1 MASERRKRTKSLGE
15 CRHDICQEFFLTSP
29 PHSGLFRQFK
39 CAEFDTRTMAELVA
53 DELVARGNFEMAV
66 RLYDM
71 AGKFT
76 LALKHISILLAQVV
90 QQPAVGGTLRA
101 RLSLEAERFSKRL
114 NSRQMDVEPKIYASF
129 ILLQDLLKF
138 FDSYHDQKPML
149 ALTQLDHTD
158 LIPKN
163 LKDVDGCLANVRR
176 LSGEVIKVIPDVMVA
191 AMDIALTRYKKL
203 IGETEPINNMLYQQE
218 KESLRERAK
227 AIANM
232 AATMPYCPTNQR
244 LLQLEL
250 LMH

>member
-1 MASERRKRTKSLGE
+1 
-15 CRHDICQEFFLTSP
+15 
-29 PHSGLFRQFK
+29 
-39 CAEFDTRTMAELVA
+39 MAELVA

-66 RLYDM
+66 RLYDI
-71 AGKFT
+71 AGKFN

-90 QQPAVGGTLRA
+90 QQPSVEGALRA
-101 RLSLEAERFSKRL
+101 RLSLEMERFSKQI
-114 NSRQMDVEPKIYASF
+114 NARQMNVEPKIYANF

-138 FDSYHDQKPML
+138 FDSYHDGKPMQ
-149 ALTQLDHTD
+149 ALQQLDNTN
-158 LIPKN
+158 LIPMN
-163 LKDVDGCLANVRR
+163 LKEMDACLANVRR

-191 AMDIALTRYKKL
+191 AMDITLTRYKKL
-203 IGETEPINNMLYQQE
+203 NADIDPINSISQQQE
-218 KESLRERAK
+218 KAKLRERAK

>member
-1 MASERRKRTKSLGE
+1 
-15 CRHDICQEFFLTSP
+15 
-29 PHSGLFRQFK
+29 
-39 CAEFDTRTMAELVA
+39 MAELVA

-66 RLYDM
+66 RLYDI
-71 AGKFT
+71 AGKFN

-90 QQPAVGGTLRA
+90 QQPSVEGALRA
-101 RLSLEAERFSKRL
+101 RLSLEMERFSKQM
-114 NSRQMDVEPKIYASF
+114 NARQMNVEPKIYANF

-138 FDSYHDQKPML
+138 FDSYHDGKPMQ
-149 ALTQLDHTD
+149 ALQQLDNTN
-158 LIPKN
+158 LIPMN
-163 LKDVDGCLANVRR
+163 LKEMDACLANVRR

-191 AMDIALTRYKKL
+191 AMDITLTRYKKL
-203 IGETEPINNMLYQQE
+203 NADIDPINSISQQQE
-218 KESLRERAK
+218 KAKLRERAK